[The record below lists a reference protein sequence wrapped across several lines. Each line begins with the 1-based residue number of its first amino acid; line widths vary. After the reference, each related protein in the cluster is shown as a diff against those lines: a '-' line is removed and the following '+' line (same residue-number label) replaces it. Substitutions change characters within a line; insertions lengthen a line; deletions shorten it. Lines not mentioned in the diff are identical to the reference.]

1 MTGLVREEMQEP
13 ARRGLRCNDHNSE
26 GAKAMSHYDEAPEE
40 AEADLQ
46 RASRALIEVERDLAV
61 AEAQAEEIEQ

>member
-1 MTGLVREEMQEP
+1 
-13 ARRGLRCNDHNSE
+13 
-26 GAKAMSHYDEAPEE
+26 MSHYDEAPEE